1 MRSFCCMMPKHQQVA
16 AAVVDI
22 RHQQLMR
29 SMPVPLLQ
37 LLRVSVRDNLDM
49 VPYNPPPS
57 IQSAALIYAEI
68 NYVTDKVRQMEL
80 PASEIIDR
88 LIKDFS
94 NQASSHMHSPPSAVP
109 SASWLRVA

>member
-1 MRSFCCMMPKHQQVA
+1 
-16 AAVVDI
+16 
-22 RHQQLMR
+22 
-29 SMPVPLLQ
+29 MPVPLQ

-49 VPYNPPPS
+49 IPYNPPPS

-94 NQASSHMHSPPSAVP
+94 NQASSHMHSPPPAVAPASALCRLPVL
-109 SASWLRVA
+109 WWQHIREQDVVAQ